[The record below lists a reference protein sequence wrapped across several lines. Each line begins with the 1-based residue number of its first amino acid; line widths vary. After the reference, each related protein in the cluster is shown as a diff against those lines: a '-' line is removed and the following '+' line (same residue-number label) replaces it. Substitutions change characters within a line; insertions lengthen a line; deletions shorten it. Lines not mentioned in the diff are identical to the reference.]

1 MNIMKE
7 IILYGAGTQG
17 RLFACLLYEHG
28 IAIAGFCDSNKTGE
42 VEFEC
47 GGEVRKEK
55 IFKLEELSKDTHAV
69 LISIASYTD
78 REEVA
83 EQITEKGIE
92 LVSIEQVLSDKGDM
106 VAGCREY
113 VAEFHAKEMD
123 SYFQEAEEKWSMD
136 IFWREDSV
144 FNGMFQKLDT
154 DRIVELACG
163 RGRHVP
169 QYAMHAQEIVLVDV
183 LEKNIVYCRERFRG
197 EEKIRY
203 YVNNGCDLRE
213 LPSGSYTALFTYDAM
228 VHFEMMDIFQY
239 LKETERVLCDGG
251 RALFHHSNNSSDYRV
266 TFSTGRHGRNYM
278 SKDIFA
284 YLANRARLL
293 VLEQQVIDWGGE
305 KDLDCIT
312 LVEKPKALD
321 EKGYRE

>member
-1 MNIMKE
+1 MKE

-17 RLFACLLYEHG
+17 RLFARQLCEHN

-47 GGEVRKEK
+47 GGK
-55 IFKLEELSKDTHAV
+55 IRRERIYKPEELSGDTHAV
-69 LISIASYTD
+69 LISIASYAD

-83 EQITEKGIE
+83 EQITARGIE
-92 LVSIEQVLSDKGDM
+92 LVTIEQILSSKGDM

-144 FNGMFQKLDT
+144 FNGMFQKLDA

-183 LEKNIVYCRERFRG
+183 LEKNIAYCRERFRG

-213 LPSGSYTALFTYDAM
+213 LPSCFCTALFTYDAM

-239 LKETERVLCDGG
+239 LKETERVLCVGG

-284 YLANRARLL
+284 YLANRAGLL

-321 EKGYRE
+321 GNGYRE